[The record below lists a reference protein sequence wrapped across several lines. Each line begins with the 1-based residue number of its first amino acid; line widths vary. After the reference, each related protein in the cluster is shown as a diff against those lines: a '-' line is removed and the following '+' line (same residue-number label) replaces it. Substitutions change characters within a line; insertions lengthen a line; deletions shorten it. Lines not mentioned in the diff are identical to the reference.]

1 MISIT
6 PVGRLT
12 KDADLNYS
20 NDGTPVAR
28 FTLACKRK
36 HQDKNGND
44 RTTFV
49 QCVMWGKRAEAF
61 ANYTRKGTLV
71 LVDGEL
77 TSRNYDDQQ
86 GVTKYITEVNV
97 EHFEFL
103 ESKRTVQN
111 RDGQRSNDN
120 SLPPEENFGSD
131 PGVSDNDAPYY
142 GNN

>member
-12 KDADLNYS
+12 KDADLKYLD
-20 NDGTPVAR
+20 DGTPVAR

-36 HQDKNGND
+36 RPDKDGND
-44 RTTFV
+44 RTSFI
-49 QCVMWGKRAEAF
+49 QCVLWGKRGEAF
-61 ANYTRKGTLV
+61 AKYTRKGALV

-77 TSRNYDDQQ
+77 TNRNYDDQQ
-86 GVTKYITEVNV
+86 GVTHYITEVNV

-111 RDGQRSNDN
+111 RERQDDRSTALPQDEPPIETTGLND
-120 SLPPEENFGSD
+120 E
-131 PGVSDNDAPYY
+131 PYY
-142 GNN
+142 G

>member
-12 KDADLNYS
+12 KDADLKYLD
-20 NDGTPVAR
+20 DGTPVAR

-36 HQDKNGND
+36 RPDKEGND
-44 RTTFV
+44 RTSFV
-49 QCVMWGKRAEAF
+49 QCVLWGKRGEAF
-61 ANYTRKGTLV
+61 AKYTRKGALV

-77 TSRNYDDQQ
+77 TNRNYDDQQ
-86 GVTKYITEVNV
+86 GVTHYITEVNV

-111 RDGQRSNDN
+111 RERQDDRSTALPQDEPPIETTGLND
-120 SLPPEENFGSD
+120 E
-131 PGVSDNDAPYY
+131 PYY
-142 GNN
+142 G

>member
-12 KDADLNYS
+12 KDADLKYLD
-20 NDGTPVAR
+20 DGTPVAR

-36 HQDKNGND
+36 RQDKDGND

-49 QCVMWGKRAEAF
+49 QCVLWGKRGEAF
-61 ANYTRKGTLV
+61 ATYTRKGALV

-77 TSRNYDDQQ
+77 TNRNYDDQQ
-86 GVTKYITEVNV
+86 GVTHYITEVNV

-103 ESKRTVQN
+103 ESKQTVQN
-111 RDGQRSNDN
+111 RDGQRNNN
-120 SLPPEENFGSD
+120 SLPPEEHFNGD
-131 PGVSDNDAPYY
+131 PGVSENDAPYY
-142 GNN
+142 GKN